1 MEAFLVSDEAHGKT
15 HSELERELEQ
25 QGRELLRRLYQAHL
39 ERRAPGE
46 ATAAVRDSQGPCN
59 RSSSD
64 TSLATSSSLSLE
76 IRCCIDRLNP
86 HLKADIQVSRG
97 KRHQVS
103 TQTPIGGP
111 PWSRTRR
118 SPQPPSTSPGNAGR
132 SWARLLRKVY
142 EVDALE
148 CPQCG
153 CRLRI
158 IAVIEQRSVIQ
169 QILQHLDLW
178 ELPQRA
184 PPPRLFPHKLRDL
197 PGFAFAPAGSSR
209 PSLQRRALLGRR
221 PDLGRLSSAG
231 AQAGSRTRVSLSAL
245 IFPFL
250 QPKLGLDAPLG
261 LFHSAFSFTS
271 GPSAPSSL
279 LDPFLH
285 PQ

>member
-1 MEAFLVSDEAHGKT
+1 MWLPASNHRSD
-15 HSELERELEQ
+15 
-25 QGRELLRRLYQAHL
+25 
-39 ERRAPGE
+39 RA
-46 ATAAVRDSQGPCN
+46 TQRDSTNPPTP
-59 RSSSD
+59 RSLGAAPTGSP
-64 TSLATSSSLSLE
+64 TSTL
-76 IRCCIDRLNP
+76 P
-86 HLKADIQVSRG
+86 P
-97 KRHQVS
+97 
-103 TQTPIGGP
+103 QT
-111 PWSRTRR
+111 
-118 SPQPPSTSPGNAGR
+118 
-132 SWARLLRKVY
+132 
-142 EVDALE
+142 
-148 CPQCG
+148 
-153 CRLRI
+153 
-158 IAVIEQRSVIQ
+158 
-169 QILQHLDLW
+169 
-178 ELPQRA
+178 
-184 PPPRLFPHKLRDL
+184 RDL